1 MRVTNLIFHIITL
14 IIMLPDL
21 VFVGLNSL
29 MGLGYCNGLELIYV
43 LTVDLLFGCAFLA
56 STVGEI
62 ILFIMYNPTR
72 PKVYFTCELL
82 NHGLSALCFA
92 IAIIYIIKVRLNS
105 SSKGTLFAP
114 AINLIGLV
122 VCIIVIIINVAVRK
136 KMKKAPQKLK

>member
-29 MGLGYCNGLELIYV
+29 VGLGYCNGIELVYV
-43 LTVDLLFGCAFLA
+43 LTADLLFGGAFLA
-56 STVGEI
+56 STVGAI
-62 ILFIMYNPTR
+62 IMFTTYKSTR

-82 NHGLSALCFA
+82 IHGLSALCFA
-92 IAIIYIIKVRLNS
+92 IAIIYIIDVRLNS

-114 AINLIGLV
+114 TVNLIGLV
-122 VCIIVIIINVAVRK
+122 VCIIAIIINVAVRK
-136 KMKKAPQKLK
+136 KMKTN

>member
-14 IIMLPDL
+14 IIMFPDL

-29 MGLGYCNGLELIYV
+29 MGLGYCNGIELVYV

-56 STVGEI
+56 STVGAI
-62 ILFIMYNPTR
+62 IMFTKYRSTG
-72 PKVYFTCELL
+72 PKVYFTSELL
-82 NHGLSALCFA
+82 AHGLSALCFA
-92 IAIIYIIKVRLNS
+92 IAIIYIIDVRLSS

-122 VCIIVIIINVAVRK
+122 VCIIAIIINVAVRK
-136 KMKKAPQKLK
+136 KMKKAPQK

>member
-29 MGLGYCNGLELIYV
+29 MGLGYCNGIELVYA
-43 LTVDLLFGCAFLA
+43 LTVDLLFGGAFLA
-56 STVGEI
+56 STVWAI
-62 ILFIMYNPTR
+62 IMFTTYKSTR

-82 NHGLSALCFA
+82 IHGLSALCFA
-92 IAIIYIIKVRLNS
+92 IAIIYIIDVRLNS

-122 VCIIVIIINVAVRK
+122 VCIIAIIINVAARK
-136 KMKKAPQKLK
+136 KMKKATQK